1 MIVFQFC
8 TIEYRS
14 FEPTSFRIIIID
26 GIEIPIFDTLN
37 DKANYNVIDGH
48 LAAFKKN
55 IYM

>member
-8 TIEYRS
+8 TIEYWS

-48 LAAFKKN
+48 LAALKKN